1 MGEREPWSALPS
13 PKKQGNFLSGDGKE
27 VGPVGAWSAKE
38 PRGRAQQAVHNEVSS
53 KSFKQLLYNQLCT
66 QGSLLPIL
74 KNKSHL
80 LPPHGLTQPPP
91 NNTQRAVIIQPL
103 FLRSVGLS
111 VCSDGE
117 LAGWATCQLCVP
129 CRARRS
135 GCSPEVAHQKLTEWL
150 SFRQLHLSSTS
161 ASRELEG

>member
-1 MGEREPWSALPS
+1 MLLAFIRREDYCNAWHPMAGGGGESACRGVLCQAPRSRETSSLEMAKKLALLVPGVPRS
-13 PKKQGNFLSGDGKE
+13 HGAELSKRCTMK
-27 VGPVGAWSAKE
+27 SLAK
-38 PRGRAQQAVHNEVSS
+38 ASN
-53 KSFKQLLYNQLCT
+53 SFSTINCT

-80 LPPHGLTQPPP
+80 LPPHGLTQPPHP
-91 NNTQRAVIIQPL
+91 QHTVCCHHPTP

-117 LAGWATCQLCVP
+117 LTGWATCQLCVP

-135 GCSPEVAHQKLTEWL
+135 GCSPEVD
-150 SFRQLHLSSTS
+150 
-161 ASRELEG
+161 